1 MASYLLI
8 ESRDP
13 FESRGF
19 AQRCELASTLAAD
32 GAQVTL
38 FLLENGVLAARA
50 AAHVR
55 EIEHLG
61 HLGVAVLADDFA
73 LRERGITA
81 AQLAREVKPSPIDAL
96 VVELGRGAKAI
107 WN

>member
-19 AQRCELASTLAAD
+19 AQRCGLASALVAD

-38 FLLENGVLAARA
+38 FLVENGVLAARA

-55 EIEHLG
+55 EIQDLG
-61 HLGVAVLADDFA
+61 RLGVAVLADDFA

-81 AQLAREVKPSPIDAL
+81 AQLAREVQPSPIDAL
-96 VVELGRGAKAI
+96 VVELERGAKAI

>member
-1 MASYLLI
+1 MADYLWI

-13 FESRGF
+13 FESGGF
-19 AQRCELASTLAAD
+19 AQRCELVLALLAD

-38 FLLENGVLAARA
+38 FLVENGVLAARA
-50 AAHVR
+50 AARVR
-55 EIEHLG
+55 EIEELG
-61 HLGVAVLADDFA
+61 RRGVAMLADDFA

-81 AQLAREVKPSPIDAL
+81 AQLARGVKSSPIDAL

>member
-19 AQRCELASTLAAD
+19 AQRSELATALAAD
-32 GAQVTL
+32 GAAVTI
-38 FLLENGVLAARA
+38 FLLEN
-50 AAHVR
+50 
-55 EIEHLG
+55 
-61 HLGVAVLADDFA
+61 AVLASRSAARVRELDKFA
-73 LRERGITA
+73 KAGVRVLADEFSLRERGIGSEQIA
-81 AQLAREVKPSPIDAL
+81 ATVKAVPIGTL
-96 VVELGRGAKAI
+96 VEELVAGAKAI